1 MTGQP
6 AGVSAQLPDDL
17 SAAIEARL
25 QRAVD
30 ERVADRIGERDDT
43 LWGPAGQPEVADRL
57 GWLDVHDRIA
67 RNAAELLAA
76 AAQAELDGLRHVVV
90 LGMGGSSLAPE
101 VFRRTFGVR
110 EGALQLH
117 VLDSTD
123 VQAVRNTEAAIE
135 LDKTLFVVS
144 SKSGGTAETLAALHH
159 FWDATGG
166 NASQFCAIT
175 DPGTALE
182 DLARERDFRHI
193 FSGDPEIG
201 GRYSALSPFGI
212 VPAAFAGYDIAA
224 LLAGGTAI
232 ADACQAPQPADNPG
246 LFLGCALGELA
257 LAGRDKLTFV
267 IDAPIGSFGLWVEQ
281 LIAESLGKHGKG
293 ILPVAGEPIGP
304 PDVYGPDRV
313 IVAIAGP
320 ERDNGLQVKA
330 LAEAGL
336 PVIGLEV
343 ESGLDLGSLMV
354 LWEYATAVAGW
365 VLEVNPFDQPNVQS
379 AKDRT
384 LQVLSGD
391 PPQIDLLDPEQAVAT
406 ILDSAPPSYVA
417 IQAFTAPDPMT
428 DSLVADLRDAIRA
441 RTGMATTFGYGPRY
455 LHSTGQLHKG
465 GPPTGRFLQLLQDEP
480 LGDIDSGP
488 PAGTFETL
496 KRAQADG
503 DLLVLTEHG
512 LPAQRVLLGHDEPA
526 MLEWLTDTVR
536 SST

>member
-1 MTGQP
+1 M
-6 AGVSAQLPDDL
+6 
-17 SAAIEARL
+17 
-25 QRAVD
+25 
-30 ERVADRIGERDDT
+30 
-43 LWGPAGQPEVADRL
+43 
-57 GWLDVHDRIA
+57 
-67 RNAAELLAA
+67 
-76 AAQAELDGLRHVVV
+76 
-90 LGMGGSSLAPE
+90 
-101 VFRRTFGVR
+101 
-110 EGALQLH
+110 
-117 VLDSTD
+117 
-123 VQAVRNTEAAIE
+123 
-135 LDKTLFVVS
+135 
-144 SKSGGTAETLAALHH
+144 
-159 FWDATGG
+159 
-166 NASQFCAIT
+166 
-175 DPGTALE
+175 
-182 DLARERDFRHI
+182 
-193 FSGDPEIG
+193 
-201 GRYSALSPFGI
+201 
-212 VPAAFAGYDIAA
+212 
-224 LLAGGTAI
+224 
-232 ADACQAPQPADNPG
+232 
-246 LFLGCALGELA
+246 
-257 LAGRDKLTFV
+257 

-320 ERDNGLQVKA
+320 ERDNGLQVQA

-379 AKDRT
+379 TKDRT

-465 GPPTGRFLQLLQDEP
+465 GPPTGRFLQLLQDER